1 MPTTMTR
8 TKALAQARDRVRIT
22 KVPGERLYDLY
33 LYDDLWESWE
43 YVDTTDYQR
52 ATSTRRRLIVEE
64 ALAFLYPGTYLVDLW
79 DIVALLYY
87 RYRSDRQLLNA
98 CISMS
103 GV

>member
-1 MPTTMTR
+1 MTATMTR
-8 TKALAQARDRVRIT
+8 TKALAQARDQVRVT
-22 KVPGERLYDLY
+22 KVPGEPLYDIY
-33 LYDDLWESWE
+33 LHNDEMHCWY

-64 ALAFLYPGTYLVDLW
+64 ALALLYPGTYLE
-79 DIVALLYY
+79 DIVARLNY

-98 CISMS
+98 CINLS